1 MKKTGKNLRRLQLI
15 IGGLL
20 MLVLIVGVVF
30 MIRGFLADSDHPK
43 VRQVQQI
50 SLIKPPPPPPPEKP
64 PEPVPPKEQVK
75 MDEPPP
81 DQPKQDA
88 PPPSANLGLD
98 ADGKGD
104 GDGFGLVGNKG
115 GRDITI
121 GGNGSRFKGYLG
133 SLQDSLRDEMEHSDK
148 LRKAQYKA
156 VIAIWI
162 GKGGSID
169 HYEISGS
176 SGSPDIDAE
185 VKRVLATLK
194 PFEEPP
200 PDMPQP
206 VKLRISSR

>member
-1 MKKTGKNLRRLQLI
+1 MKTTGKNLRRLQLI

-88 PPPSANLGLD
+88 PPPGNLGVD
-98 ADGKGD
+98 AKGD
-104 GDGFGLVGNKG
+104 GNGDGFGLEGRPG

-133 SLQDSLRDEMEHSDK
+133 SLQDSLRDEMERSDK
-148 LRKAQYKA
+148 LRKTQYKA

-176 SGSPDIDAE
+176 SGYPDIDAE